1 MKHAVYTTELLS
13 IYGNVPDNKKQEFTT
28 RFLGEV
34 RNPTLIFGFSAFLGH
49 FGVDRFL
56 LGQVLFGI
64 IKLLT
69 VGGFGVW
76 MLIDLFLVGGTTRQK
91 NIELARQIQSTL

>member
-13 IYGNVPDNKKQEFTT
+13 IFGNVPENKRAEFIT
-28 RFLGEV
+28 RFSGQA
-34 RNPTLIFGFSAFLGH
+34 RNPTIVFGCSVFLGY

-56 LGQVLFGI
+56 LGQALLGI

-69 VGGFGVW
+69 AGGLGIWAV
-76 MLIDLFLVGGTTRQK
+76 IDLFLVGGTARQK
-91 NIELARQIQSTL
+91 NIDLARQIQSTL

>member
-1 MKHAVYTTELLS
+1 MSALNS
-13 IYGNVPDNKKQEFTT
+13 PG
-28 RFLGEV
+28 
-34 RNPTLIFGFSAFLGH
+34 NPTLIFGCSCFLGH

-56 LGQVLFGI
+56 LGQVLLGI

-69 VGGFGVW
+69 VGGFLVW
-76 MLIDLFLVGGTTRQK
+76 WLIDLFLVGGTTRQK